1 MKVQIKYQSGRL
13 DVFDTDSYTPS
24 QPFGDGCM
32 LADYEVRFDRLGKGL
47 WLQAHFYDADP
58 RFRED
63 LDDGVVPVGR
73 RSMGWRFLL
82 AEEAELKE
90 VEQVLVDGDRMLVRM
105 GEGLVDVMRLD
116 GASALLLSDGGG
128 PSLASKLQGVVEALK
143 AADPIMDDESAAALA
158 GSGWESLAW
167 ARELQPLRQIEVEGE
182 EEGWMDCEG
191 D

>member
-1 MKVQIKYQSGRL
+1 MKVQVKYGSGRL
-13 DVFDTDSYTPS
+13 DVFDTDSYTPA

-32 LADYEVRFDRLGKGL
+32 LADYEVRFDHLEKGL

-58 RFRED
+58 RFKEN

-90 VEQVLVDGDRMLVRM
+90 VEQVLVDGDRALVRM
-105 GEGLVDVMRLD
+105 GDALVDAMRLD
-116 GASALLLSDGGG
+116 FASALLLSDGGG
-128 PSLASKLQGVVEALK
+128 PPLTSQLQGVVEALR
-143 AADPIMDDESAAALA
+143 ASNDAMDDESAAKLA
-158 GSGWESLAW
+158 GASWEALAW
-167 ARELQPLRQIEVEGE
+167 ARELQPLQQVEIESE